1 MRASLRDRRQR
12 ETELVGC
19 WKQQG
24 AGGGD
29 GSWGKRADTGAP
41 EQHGGLTSTLGPS
54 KPQPGHL
61 IVRAPSD
68 GSLNAYESNLQYPR
82 GFEFDI
88 TKWPL

>member
-1 MRASLRDRRQR
+1 MTGVKERLSWLVVGSSKEQEEETGVGERGRTLERQSSM
-12 ETELVGC
+12 E
-19 WKQQG
+19 
-24 AGGGD
+24 
-29 GSWGKRADTGAP
+29 
-41 EQHGGLTSTLGPS
+41 GGLTSTLGPS

-61 IVRAPSD
+61 IVKAPSD

>member
-41 EQHGGLTSTLGPS
+41 EQHGGRPHLYSGTKQATARTLDRQSTERRKS
-54 KPQPGHL
+54 QC
-61 IVRAPSD
+61 V
-68 GSLNAYESNLQYPR
+68 
-82 GFEFDI
+82 
-88 TKWPL
+88 